1 MVNLAMCESRGEQVF
16 LWLTP
21 ANFPNAACRADCAL
35 REIDTV
41 ISDARLGEEI
51 QEKLRLLGCNLLLA

>member
-1 MVNLAMCESRGEQVF
+1 MSRIAPF
-16 LWLTP
+16 
-21 ANFPNAACRADCAL
+21 A
-35 REIDTV
+35 EIDTV